1 MLNPVYRWMA
11 HLVNLSKWR
20 LVYIRNPYWVSCCSS
35 EIRVSFLWE
44 LLYADNLAIWGHS
57 LVDLNRLEAWKTS
70 RKSHHLLLNVDQT
83 KILVS
88 SAEHTKISARNPEY
102 PCGVCTFCVGA
113 NSILCTS
120 CNKSSGITDHL
131 TDNRN
136 FPVRLYL
143 LLLEPLR
150 KLTSGMT
157 VFMLNPPSN
166 ILEIQLINV
175 VVFLTQPLHILSP
188 CGKHSENCY
197 LFSPTVQSE
206 QMLEGMSSTCV

>member
-1 MLNPVYRWMA
+1 MTYLKMSTKPKSWSPVQ
-11 HLVNLSKWR
+11 NISKFQQGIQSTHV
-20 LVYIRNPYWVSCCSS
+20 VYVLF
-35 EIRVSFLWE
+35 VF
-44 LLYADNLAIWGHS
+44 
-57 LVDLNRLEAWKTS
+57 V
-70 RKSHHLLLNVDQT
+70 
-83 KILVS
+83 
-88 SAEHTKISARNPEY
+88 
-102 PCGVCTFCVGA
+102 
-113 NSILCTS
+113 LCTS

-136 FPVRLYL
+136 FPVKFSGNFARNVPVRLYL

-150 KLTSGMT
+150 KLTSEMT

-166 ILEIQLINV
+166 IWEIRLINV
-175 VVFLTQPLHILSP
+175 VVFLTQPLHILSS